1 MWAAW
6 LGSAIGCE
14 MLSLKPRVSKGCRA
28 RLPLPAAQTHKK
40 RFLSQNFT
48 NVQSNPRHS
57 FVNAVANQSKGEN
70 FLNELSSGHVQK
82 GP

>member
-14 MLSLKPRVSKGCRA
+14 MLSLKPRVSKGWRA
-28 RLPLPAAQTHKK
+28 RLPLPTTRTHKK

-48 NVQSNPRHS
+48 NVQLNPRHL
-57 FVNAVANQSKGEN
+57 FVSAVANQSTGEN
-70 FLNELSSGHVQK
+70 LINELSSGHIQN